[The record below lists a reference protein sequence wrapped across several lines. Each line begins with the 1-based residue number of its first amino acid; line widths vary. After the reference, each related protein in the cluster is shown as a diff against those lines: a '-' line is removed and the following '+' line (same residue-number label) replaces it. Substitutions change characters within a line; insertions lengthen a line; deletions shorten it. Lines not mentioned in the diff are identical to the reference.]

1 MSQSS
6 KRFAL
11 AGVSLA
17 SLAAGVTVAWAA
29 QNGAAIVSG
38 LGTGGILGA
47 VGLAGAAG
55 ALLLVRRMAR
65 QAEDIR
71 KLQTALA
78 ARIATFE
85 SRLDQVDTDAAPAL
99 RGNVAELTAEI
110 GLLGGLMRDL
120 AETVSAHD
128 RAIETLN
135 QARLAPPTVIVQKVP
150 VPVPAPPAAAPQPA
164 PVTAPPVLSPA
175 APPPAPAAPDWAAG
189 SWPVADVRPA
199 PPPPAFDRE
208 PPEDPRTDAILAACM
223 DDRAEIHLQPI
234 VTLPQR
240 RVRMYECLGRLR
252 LGESELMMPA
262 EFLPVLERRNMAA
275 AFDERT
281 IRRALVIARH
291 LAGRGSDALV
301 CCNLSRAAIIAPG
314 FLRGIA
320 RILADHPDV
329 AGRLV
334 VEVSQQVI
342 RQLDAERLGALG
354 EVTAAGAGLTI
365 DHVVDFRFD
374 PPSLADRGVRYIKIP
389 ARMLLGVEAH
399 RADIDI
405 ADLAALLDRAGI
417 QLIVEQVES
426 EDMVRDI
433 LDFDIPLAQGFVFAV
448 PRLVRN
454 DVYQAGPVQAEEPEV
469 AVVETTAP
477 AAERKPFRAFLRR
490 APVA

>member
-17 SLAAGVTVAWAA
+17 SLAAGVTVAVAA
-29 QNGAAIVSG
+29 QNGAALVSSISA
-38 LGTGGILGA
+38 TGILA
-47 VGLAGAAG
+47 ALGLAGGAG
-55 ALLLVRRMAR
+55 AMVFARRVSR
-65 QAEDIR
+65 QADEMR
-71 KLQTALA
+71 RVQAALA
-78 ARIATFE
+78 ARLASFE
-85 SRLDQVDTDAAPAL
+85 TRLSQVDVDPASGL
-99 RGNVAELTAEI
+99 RGNVSELTAEI

-120 AETVSAHD
+120 AETVSSHD

-150 VPVPAPPAAAPQPA
+150 VPMPAPQPA
-164 PVTAPPVLSPA
+164 MQTQAPAPVAP
-175 APPPAPAAPDWAAG
+175 PPPAPPVPDWSIAD
-189 SWPVADVRPA
+189 WPMADARPA
-199 PPPPAFDRE
+199 PPPPAFDQPLE
-208 PPEDPRTDAILAACM
+208 DDPRTDAILAAAM

-240 RVRMYECLGRLR
+240 RVRMYECLGRIR
-252 LGESELMMPA
+252 LSETELLTPA

-301 CCNLSRAAIIAPG
+301 CCNLSRAAIITPG
-314 FLRGIA
+314 FLRGVA

-334 VEVSQQVI
+334 VEVSQQIV

-374 PPSLADRGVRYIKIP
+374 PPSLADRGVRHIKIP
-389 ARMLLGVEAH
+389 ARMLLGVEAR

-417 QLIVEQVES
+417 ALIAEHVES
-426 EDMVRDI
+426 EDAVRDI
-433 LDFDIPLAQGFVFAV
+433 LDFDIPLAQGFVFAL

-454 DVYQAGPVQAEEPEV
+454 EVYEAGPVQPPEDAPPALADSAV
-469 AVVETTAP
+469 AAP

-490 APVA
+490 APV